1 MNATLLKLS
10 GVLLLIGLNAFFVAI
25 EFAAIASRKTRLER
39 MAMVQGSSNAWRVL
53 AWVKDQRAIDKLI
66 AAAQVGITSATLAL
80 GYLGQDTVASIVEPL
95 FEHAGL
101 EASGF
106 MGQLLNSAPFI
117 ISLIIVTGL
126 LVTLGERIPKV
137 ISLRA
142 PETTATTLSPWMAA
156 FMWAARPFTWTLDRA
171 TALFLRRLNVQPL
184 GGHSAIITADDLK
197 LIVAES
203 KESGVLDTEERE
215 MLHAVFAFGD
225 LVARQVMIPR
235 TEMVC
240 IQASAPLE
248 QAIDLAAQTLLSKF
262 PVYEN
267 DLDHII
273 GILYTKDIVKALHS
287 GQTDADARSLT
298 REAIFLPES
307 IAVDDLLAQFRQ
319 RRQHI
324 AILLD
329 EYAGTAGLVTLE
341 DLMEELVGDVQDAFD
356 RPEPG
361 IQRLPDGQI
370 FVDGLVPIEQVN
382 DAFDLNLTDANYDTI
397 AGYVL
402 GRLGRIGKV
411 GDVIEIVDNENK
423 LSLQVEALD
432 GLRIA
437 RLRLEISAGCPPDG
451 QCGSPH

>member
-10 GVLLLIGLNAFFVAI
+10 GVLLLIGLNAFFVATQ
-25 EFAAIASRKTRLER
+25 FAAIASRKTRLER
-39 MAMVQGSSNAWRVL
+39 MAMVQGSSSAWRVL
-53 AWVKDQRAIDKLI
+53 VWVKDQQAIDKLV

-95 FEHAGL
+95 FEHAGI
-101 EASGF
+101 EATGF
-106 MGQLLNSAPFI
+106 IGGLMSSAPLI

-126 LVTLGERIPKV
+126 HVTLGEQIPKV

-142 PETTATTLSPWMAA
+142 PETTATALAPWMAA
-156 FMWAARPFTWTLDRA
+156 FMWVARPFTWTLDRV
-171 TALFLRRLNVQPL
+171 TALSLRRLNIQPL
-184 GGHSAIITADDLK
+184 GGHSAIYTVDDLK
-197 LIVAES
+197 LIVAASE
-203 KESGVLDTEERE
+203 ESGVLDTEERE

-240 IQASAPLE
+240 IQANAPLE
-248 QAIDLAAQTLLSKF
+248 RAIDLAAQTLLSKF
-262 PVYEN
+262 PVYED

-273 GILYTKDIVKALHS
+273 GILHTKDIVKVLHG
-287 GQTDADARSLT
+287 GQPDAGVRSLT

-307 IAVDDLLAQFRQ
+307 IPVDDLLTQFRQ

-341 DLMEELVGDVQDAFD
+341 DLMEELVGNVQDAFD

-382 DAFDLNLTDANYDTI
+382 DAFGLNLTDANYDTI

-402 GRLGRIGKV
+402 GRLDRIGKV
-411 GDVIEIVDNENK
+411 GDVVEVVDNETR
-423 LSLQVEALD
+423 LRLQVEAMD

-437 RLRLEISAGCPPDG
+437 RLRLEISADRPLDG
-451 QCGSPH
+451 QDSAQL